1 LYGIPRNGGGPTRIN
16 VGQVHSPNAQNV
28 VAEHV
33 RMRVEVRGGTG
44 ELNGYIREVADRIF
58 QHAAGMHDISVET
71 EL

>member
-1 LYGIPRNGGGPTRIN
+1 
-16 VGQVHSPNAQNV
+16 
-28 VAEHV
+28 
-33 RMRVEVRGGTG
+33 MRVEVRGGTG